1 MNTIKQK
8 TPLIKEATKNKPNT
22 NDLITLF
29 EHAPRPPENV
39 RALIAYGN
47 TEHWFKQ
54 YENWFNAIKH
64 IL

>member
-1 MNTIKQK
+1 MNTVKQK
-8 TPLIKEATKNKPNT
+8 TPLIKGATIKKLDK

-29 EHAPRPPENV
+29 NHAPRPPENV

-54 YENWFNAIKH
+54 YENWFNAMKQ